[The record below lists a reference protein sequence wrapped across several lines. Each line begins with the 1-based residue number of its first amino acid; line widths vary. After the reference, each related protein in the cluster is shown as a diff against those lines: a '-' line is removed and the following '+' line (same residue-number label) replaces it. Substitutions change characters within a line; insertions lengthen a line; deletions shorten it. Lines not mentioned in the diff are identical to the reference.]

1 MSSKY
6 AGMGVNERLFASN
19 LDNKFYKAVKEKD
32 IDLVIKI
39 LKEVELSD
47 DSTINPIL
55 EQFGLLPRQEN

>member
-1 MSSKY
+1 MNSKY

-32 IDLVIKI
+32 VDLVIKI

-55 EQFGLLPRQEN
+55 EHFGLLPKQEN